1 MQYLGG
7 KSRIAKHLAAEI
19 DKVRKPGE
27 WIWEPFCGG
36 LSMTVALS
44 KNGPVWATD
53 ANPALIAL
61 YQAVRDGWD
70 PPTEVSRETY
80 QAAKALPDSNP
91 LKAFCGFGCSF
102 GGKWFGG
109 YGKGT
114 WGATGKARNRWYTQC
129 EMSRN
134 ALIRQS
140 QQVASVDCVD
150 FLSVVPRP
158 TRMRLYCDPPYR
170 GTTAYAALPPFNSDV
185 FVSRIIGWS
194 RFTDVWVSE
203 YDFPVGRLAWTGPSG
218 GSCGFAPNA
227 TERLYYIARGSLD

>member
-1 MQYLGG
+1 MRYLGG

-70 PPTEVSRETY
+70 PPNEVSRETY
-80 QAAKALPDSNP
+80 QAAKALPDSDP
-91 LKAFCGFGCSF
+91 MKAFCGFGCSF
-102 GGKWFGG
+102 SGKWFGG
-109 YGKGT
+109 YAKSAEGRSY
-114 WGATGKARNRWYTQC
+114 ASNARNQLTRHLTF
-129 EMSRN
+129 MHT
-134 ALIRQS
+134 L
-140 QQVASVDCVD
+140 DCAN
-150 FLSVVPRP
+150 FLSAVPRP
-158 TRMRLYCDPPYR
+158 TSMRLYCDPPYR
-170 GTTAYAALPPFNSDV
+170 GTTAYDALPSFDSDL
-185 FVSRIIGWS
+185 FVSRVIGWS

-203 YDFPVGRLAWTGPSG
+203 YQMPFGQVVWSG
-218 GSCGFAPNA
+218 EQVTTVSRNKAKYAKA